1 MYTKKDIKKI
11 VQEFDKINKY
21 SKAII
26 KYGTQISL
34 GLLLIGTIILVS
46 NNRLIPY
53 DSYLRLIGIEISK
66 ASFAI
71 LAQAVIGGLV
81 LDYVNRRR

>member
-1 MYTKKDIKKI
+1 MHIKKNVKKI

-34 GLLLIGTIILVS
+34 GFLIVGTIILIS
-46 NNRLIPY
+46 NNRLFPY
-53 DSYLRLIGIEISK
+53 DSYLRFIGIEITK
-66 ASFAI
+66 TSFII
-71 LAQAVIGGLV
+71 LAQAIIGGL
-81 LDYVNRRR
+81 LMDYFDRRK